1 MQVKYENPQK
11 LVRTSSF
18 ESQKKKTLDKFFL
31 HTSIIKIEKFRY
43 FSGGR

>member
-1 MQVKYENPQK
+1 MIRKIRQSTISGLQLSLEN
-11 LVRTSSF
+11 L
-18 ESQKKKTLDKFFL
+18 FL